1 MRLNGDTPQPS
12 ISPWVEFKLET
23 KADVSSSPSLLMGS
37 ALTVILDSIWVFNQG
52 DQDLSLNVYILREI
66 ESKPVEVPLIRKKIL
81 KGHEYTDIL
90 KNGMM
95 YLEAGD
101 MLYGYTDFSGSK
113 MTAAT
118 SYRILKETGSNGSQF
133 GKAGFKQ

>member
-1 MRLNGDTPQPS
+1 MRINGDTPQPS

-23 KADVSSSPSLLMGS
+23 KADVSSTPSLLLGS
-37 ALTVILDSIWVFNQG
+37 AFTVIMDSIWVFNQG
-52 DQDLSLNVYILREI
+52 SQDLSLNIYILREVG
-66 ESKPVEVPLIRKKIL
+66 SKPLEVPLISKKTL
-81 KGHEYTDIL
+81 KGYEYLDLL

-101 MLYGYTDFSGSK
+101 LLYGYTDFSGSK

-118 SYRILKETGSNGSQF
+118 SYRILKELPQRGGSTYDRRN
-133 GKAGFKQ
+133 